1 MTRDTWETL
10 ARSARQLGLDC
21 EALHARITAK
31 LAADTRAPLPPDVL
45 ASALQD
51 RIHETSG
58 KLISASPLKDLAPS
72 PPPHT
77 EQPPTLPPSVESS
90 EPADTAAVGQ
100 GLTLPPGWRATT
112 HEDANSPENYEHTS
126 KRCVWGPHGD
136 GWSYCSRPPFGVAD
150 GHAPTMLQAMCAAL
164 GINVREYNGH
174 WSAQLAIERGTDAEC
189 FLCIGATD
197 ADTCARLALERH
209 HARQQAKTPERA
221 QSIAERNAITV
232 GDLLGLRTDADREA
246 IAKAADDF
254 IAQAADD
261 YERCQC
267 WVGHD
272 SRRPSRWCPVDGHAA
287 EWRTF
292 AEQGTPDL
300 SAEERGH
307 A

>member
-164 GINVREYNGH
+164 GLGEPHRSETTKCWFMRVGNE
-174 WSAQLAIERGTDAEC
+174 ADAIGYTD
-189 FLCIGATD
+189 GD
-197 ADTCARLALERH
+197 ACMRDALERH
-209 HARQQAKTPERA
+209 HAHQQAKMPDPIKVEVSRA
-221 QSIAERNAITV
+221 MPDGAAVLVAPCRCWTV
-232 GDLLGLRTDADREA
+232 GGGIRS
-246 IAKAADDF
+246 
-254 IAQAADD
+254 
-261 YERCQC
+261 
-267 WVGHD
+267 VN
-272 SRRPSRWCPVDGHAA
+272 RWCPLHAA
-287 EWRTF
+287 EWRTL
-292 AEQGTPDL
+292 AEQGTPELD
-300 SAEERGH
+300 ARERGMGS
-307 A
+307 